1 LRVLFVSNSQG
12 TAAGLEDNLRWSNY
26 PLLVQDGMPG
36 IECRYWTTSDLTV
49 ASVDSL
55 FREIVMPHRPDVVIL
70 QCGIIECGLRILPRD
85 LRDLFRI
92 VPGGRF
98 VTRAIHDRQ
107 AAWRRFLNR
116 RGIRFVDM
124 PLEAF
129 LLHVRNIRGKCE
141 SLGARLAVVRIPL
154 LSERCV
160 RERLPENNAIIE
172 EWNRVL
178 EALCRDEGI
187 PLLDPF
193 EGADDPT
200 RDSLF
205 LADTVHFSERGHRLI
220 AGNLAHFLRES
231 AAARGGARAGAPPEA

>member
-1 LRVLFVSNSQG
+1 MRVLFVSNSQG
-12 TAAGLEDNLRWSNY
+12 TAAGLEGDLRWSNY
-26 PLLVQDGMPG
+26 PLLVQDAIPE
-36 IECRYWTTSDLTV
+36 IECRYWTMSELTV

-70 QCGIIECGLRILPRD
+70 QCGIIESALRILPRD

-98 VTRAIHDRQ
+98 LTRALHARQ
-107 AAWRRFLNR
+107 ARWRRFLSR
-116 RGIRFVDM
+116 RGIRFLDM
-124 PLEAF
+124 PLAQF
-129 LLHVRNIRGKCE
+129 LSHVRSVRGKCA

-160 RERLPENNAIIE
+160 RELLPDNNGIIAA
-172 EWNRVL
+172 WNL
-178 EALCRDEGI
+178 ALADACRDEGI

-193 EGADDPT
+193 DGADDPT

-205 LADTVHFSERGHRLI
+205 LDATVHFSERGHRLI
-220 AGNLAHFLRES
+220 AANIVRFLGEDPGALGDGRTGAS
-231 AAARGGARAGAPPEA
+231 AGG